1 MRRRRMSH
9 LSTCYYMGILA
20 IADTSVLLLGLS
32 LMWLYLVNRQWSLL
46 LQSTSGC
53 KFLSLLFYTVADVSV
68 WLVCM
73 MSADRCI
80 AVIRPLHANSICTVR
95 RARISVLILVICI
108 TLINI
113 QFLFTHHLSI
123 ENECT
128 YHKRYE
134 FFSRQIWPWIDAAV
148 YSALPFILLLTMNL
162 IIVHG
167 LFQARRSTS
176 NLQIYQSQITRHKNR
191 LLTSMSKKLTTMLL
205 AVTFFFLLS
214 SFPMVCLQI
223 YTNLYKNHE
232 YQQFADFYLKPLCE
246 TLQYSNHCI
255 NFFLY
260 AITGKAFRHELK
272 RLFRSIAVK
281 MHLRKGTIQKPI
293 DRRTTAIN
301 FNYIPGDTD
310 FEQRLKEIRTS
321 PMALQLLRSRQSV
334 DSTVS
339 NGIILPRHFQQQQ
352 QQQSVRKTMTDVEPH
367 ADAPFLGWLVAAF
380 SIGQLIA
387 SPIIGYIANRTNEN
401 KLPLVISTALI
412 VVANVLYAYIQSIN
426 NFVFSNKWWIMLA
439 RFIMG
444 VGAAN
449 STIMRSYAS
458 AATTLTERTNVM
470 ANLSAYQ
477 GVGFILGPLI
487 QALLAFL
494 SYPGPVHKRWLYF
507 NIYTAPAFF
516 SALTGGINLVM
527 FLIIFKDARIVSSSK
542 KSVSGTASD
551 QTLSSTERNDQL
563 MAILCC
569 LYMFFVAYLTF
580 TNYETIGS
588 PLSIDMYA
596 WSKEQSTR
604 NNGYILGALGCMS
617 VVVLIVTKLLA
628 RRFQDRALALLGMI
642 ISFLGYFIFLPWGTD
657 YPSVQIASFTP
668 TTVTVT
674 SPTTTSSSS
683 LLTTTADTDE
693 KGCPLDYHWCY
704 TVPRVQLWQ
713 YITASV
719 VITIGFSICNVIC
732 YSIFSKKLGNR
743 PQGTMMGIFT
753 SAGSLARA
761 FGPITVGFI
770 YKQWGP
776 RMLMIFMLLFVLSS
790 IVSLIPNYKR
800 LYIET
805 EDEHDGTDEE
815 SNFNSSGHDRSNS
828 NIGIA

>member
-32 LMWLYLVNRQWSLL
+32 VMWLYLVNRQWSLL
-46 LQSTSGC
+46 LQSTYGC

-80 AVIRPLHANSICTVR
+80 AVTRPLHANSICTVR

-108 TLINI
+108 ILINI

-123 ENECT
+123 EKECT
-128 YHKRYE
+128 YHERYE

-162 IIVHG
+162 IIVHS

-176 NLQIYQSQITRHKNR
+176 LLQIYQSQITRHKNK

-223 YTNLYKNHE
+223 YTNIHKNNQ
-232 YQQFADFYLKPLCE
+232 YQHFAQFYLKPLCE

-281 MHLRKGTIQKPI
+281 MHLAKKTIENPPI

-301 FNYIPGDTD
+301 LNYLPGDTD

-321 PMALQLLRSRQSV
+321 PMALQLLHCQQSMN
-334 DSTVS
+334 STVT
-339 NGIILPRHFQQQQ
+339 NGTIFSRHFQQKQQ
-352 QQQSVRKTMTDVEPH
+352 QNVRKTMPDVDLY
-367 ADAPFLGWLVAAF
+367 ADATFLGWLVASF
-380 SIGQLIA
+380 SLGQLIA
-387 SPIIGYIANRTNEN
+387 SPIIGYIANRTNNN

-412 VVANVLYAYIQSIN
+412 VVANLLYAYIQSIN

-444 VGAAN
+444 IGAAN

-458 AATTLTERTNVM
+458 SATTVSERTNVM

-487 QALLAFL
+487 QALFAFL
-494 SYPGPVHKRWLYF
+494 SYPGPVHKPWLYL

-516 SALTGGINLVM
+516 SVLTGGINLVL
-527 FLIIFKDARIVSSSK
+527 FLITFKDVRIVSSTGR
-542 KSVSGTASD
+542 SVSGDNSN
-551 QTLSSTERNDQL
+551 QKLSSTERHDQL
-563 MAILCC
+563 MAIICC

-580 TNYETIGS
+580 TNYETIAS

-617 VVVLIVTKLLA
+617 VVVLLVTKFLA
-628 RRFQDRALALLGMI
+628 KRFQDRALALLGLI

-668 TTVTVT
+668 TTVTAT
-674 SPTTTSSSS
+674 PSSTTLSSS
-683 LLTTTADTDE
+683 LLTTTADSDE
-693 KGCPLDYHWCY
+693 KGCPLDYQWCY

-719 VITIGFSICNVIC
+719 VITIGFSISNVIC
-732 YSIFSKKLGNR
+732 YSIFSKKLGDR

-761 FGPITVGFI
+761 FGPITVGFL
-770 YKQWGP
+770 YKHWGP
-776 RMLMIFMLLFVLSS
+776 RILMIFMLTFVLSS
-790 IVSLIPNYKR
+790 ILSSILNYKR
-800 LYIET
+800 LYIEN
-805 EDEHDGTDEE
+805 EDEHDD
-815 SNFNSSGHDRSNS
+815 SNEQFNTNSSGRDRSNS
-828 NIGIA
+828 NNNIA